1 MGSGPAWP
9 PRTAARF
16 SRAGVPRAAPASLS
30 EPRDGDAPAGV
41 PPPAA
46 GSVQAFPR
54 DRRLLSP
61 PDFARV
67 FRTGRRTGDR
77 FFTLVFAPG
86 PGPSAR
92 LGLAVSRKVSRRAV
106 QRNRIKRL
114 VREAFRRRPDW
125 PPVDLVVMARPGAA
139 ACDNE
144 QLSVSIDALMER
156 TARQCDNS
164 RSS

>member
-30 EPRDGDAPAGV
+30 ESRDSDAPAEAV
-41 PPPAA
+41 RPAPA
-46 GSVQAFPR
+46 SVQAFPR

-61 PDFARV
+61 PEFSRV
-67 FRTGRRTGDR
+67 FRTGRRLGDR
-77 FFTLVFAPG
+77 YFTLVYAPG
-86 PGPSAR
+86 PGPAAR

-106 QRNRIKRL
+106 ERNRIKRL
-114 VREAFRRRPDW
+114 VREAFRRRNAL
-125 PPVDLVVMARPGAA
+125 PPLDIVVMARPGAA
-139 ACDNE
+139 TCDNQ
-144 QLSVSIDALMER
+144 QLSLSIDALMER